1 MHPGLLF
8 KGTTPPGKMSRK
20 PRADDISSARSTY
33 ATPNTLDFREG
44 LLPNNASAHLFGA
57 PYGAVPANPFAANPF
72 AANPFAANPFQP
84 APSPFADL
92 HALQAAAGRAAPDVN
107 PLLALQYQQLQQQSL
122 LQQQQSFL
130 QQQQQNEALMQQQ
143 QTFMQQQGP
152 TPGGM
157 PMTPSV
163 QAEVAYAN
171 MVAGMSKPA
180 HAAPRAAARRRP
192 AKTATSDMKSE
203 ISRCLTRRGQQ
214 GAYT

>member
-1 MHPGLLF
+1 
-8 KGTTPPGKMSRK
+8 MSRK

-33 ATPNTLDFREG
+33 APPNTLDFREG

-57 PYGAVPANPFAANPF
+57 PYGGAPANPFGAPYGGAPANPFGAPYGGAPANPFAV
-72 AANPFAANPFQP
+72 NPFQA

-107 PLLALQYQQLQQQSL
+107 PLLALQYQQLQQQS
-122 LQQQQSFL
+122 FL
-130 QQQQQNEALMQQQ
+130 QQQQQNEAFMQQQ
-143 QTFMQQQGP
+143 RTFMQQQGP
-152 TPGGM
+152 TPAGM

-180 HAAPRAAARRRP
+180 PTAPRASARRRP
-192 AKTATSDMKSE
+192 AKTATPDMKSE
-203 ISRCLTRRGQQ
+203 ISRCLTRRGQE